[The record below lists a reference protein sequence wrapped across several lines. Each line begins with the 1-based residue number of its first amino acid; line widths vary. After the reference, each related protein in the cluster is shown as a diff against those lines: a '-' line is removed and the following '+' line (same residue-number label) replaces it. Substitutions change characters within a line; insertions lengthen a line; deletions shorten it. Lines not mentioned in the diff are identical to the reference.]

1 MRIKPVRSQAQNI
14 DNKLIP
20 KKPKHQAHTTIKNN
34 NYLPKIY
41 FINISINGL
50 LIYLFQIFCIS

>member
-20 KKPKHQAHTTIKNN
+20 KKPKHQAHTTIKNKN
-34 NYLPKIY
+34 DLPKIY
-41 FINISINGL
+41 FINISIKWVAN
-50 LIYLFQIFCIS
+50 LFVSNILY